1 MSQFTNPNNIVASMG
16 LQRGDTVADFGCG
29 SGYYVVPAAQMV
41 GVDGVIYAVDV
52 QASMCAV
59 TQSSAKMHNLK
70 NVRVVQADLTAPL
83 KEIEATSCDAVI
95 IGSVLHQVENAELV
109 LRNAYKLLK
118 TGGKLL
124 VIEWKPEL
132 TTFGPP
138 MEKRIPQKD
147 VEKAL
152 TSLGLKKDKEINT
165 DSFHYALV
173 FIK

>member
-16 LQRGDTVADFGCG
+16 LSRGDVVADFGCG
-29 SGYYVVPAAQMV
+29 SGYYVVPAAQVV
-41 GVDGVIYAVDV
+41 GQDGLVYAVDI
-52 QASMCAV
+52 QSSMCAV

-70 NVRVVQADLTAPL
+70 NVRVVQTDLTQPL
-83 KEIEATSCDAVI
+83 KEIDATSCDAVI
-95 IGSVLHQVENAELV
+95 VGSVLHQVGNAELV
-109 LRNAYKLLK
+109 LRNAYKVLK

-147 VEKAL
+147 LEKAL
-152 TSLGLKKDKEINT
+152 QILGLKKDKEINT

-173 FIK
+173 FSK